1 MSLIDKLRYRI
12 LNRSIKQFID
22 EKNGCRMPDLEK
34 LSSAIIILDD
44 MDKEEVR
51 VIEERIKALFGITR
65 SRFIIITEKASNNV
79 LLSDQYCEV
88 TTKDFG
94 FMKVLKSE
102 KQEEVRKL
110 PMTHLLINMSKK
122 HADIADYLATLPHA
136 SFRISTT
143 KDEHFNIYDLII
155 DSGDNANPINDIQS
169 IYVYLKALSGK

>member
-12 LNRSIKQFID
+12 LNRDIKQFIA
-22 EKNGCRMPDLEK
+22 EKNGCRMPDLDK
-34 LSSAIIILDD
+34 LTSAIIILDD

-51 VIEERIKALFGITR
+51 IIEERIKALFGNTR

-110 PMTHLLINMSKK
+110 PMTHLLVNMSKK
-122 HADIADYLATLPHA
+122 HTSIGDYLATLPHA

-143 KDEHFNIYDLII
+143 KSNYYQVYDLII
-155 DSGDNANPINDIQS
+155 DSGDNMQPLNDVQA